1 MLAVYDIWIGTVIN
15 GVDGEDSIQRWGSE
29 KEKLWWGQWST
40 DAAPN
45 AEDTFF
51 FATTLVP
58 SYWKQ

>member
-1 MLAVYDIWIGTVIN
+1 MSW
-15 GVDGEDSIQRWGSE
+15 QRWGSE

-51 FATTLVP
+51 FAMMLVP
-58 SYWKQ
+58 SYWKTIDESRWVSQYHLL